1 MGEVW
6 DKDLHLGICGIW
18 MAFQSRDIHEIS
30 KAVHSDRRDTQD
42 GVTRTDKKRRLST
55 NGLPQAHLSKHSWLG
70 LVF

>member
-6 DKDLHLGICGIW
+6 DKDLHSGIFSIW
-18 MAFQSRDIHEIS
+18 MAFQSRDIHEIF

-42 GVTRTDKKRRLST
+42 GVRRTDKKRRLST
-55 NGLPQAHLSKHSWLG
+55 NGLPQAHLFRDSWLG